1 LTRPTWPS
9 QISARCAQLLIIIG
23 MFSAFVLSPGTGAL
37 ALEPGEV
44 LVVVNTAVPA
54 GGKLAAHYMKQRGV
68 PEENIVRVSVPDDET
83 ISRRQYDEKI
93 AAPVRRALT
102 EREPRRRIRCLLLL
116 YGMPLRVTAPEI
128 GPDDQRQIAALERR
142 REETRRRI
150 EALPAGAKEEKERLT
165 RDVTA
170 VDADIAR
177 AQKSDQSASVDSEIA
192 LAAAGDYPLAGWLPN
207 PFFLGNRKETSG
219 IDKSRVLMVSRLD
232 GPDEKSV
239 RRIIDDSLAAEKQG
253 LSGTAYFDARWPEPA
268 GAPKGGYEF
277 YDASIH
283 RAARRV
289 AESGRMPVKVDS
301 TERLFQPGDCPDAA
315 LYCGW
320 YSLAEYVDAF
330 TWKPGA
336 VAYHIASSECVTLK
350 QKGSRVWCKRM
361 LEEGAAAVIGPVEE
375 PYVEAFPVPEI
386 FFALLVDG
394 YLSLAECYAASTP
407 WLSWRMVLIGDPLYR
422 PFAGAKPIARQGA
435 DQRLVAFTQPIAPV
449 LDEFL
454 PK

>member
-1 LTRPTWPS
+1 MITR
-9 QISARCAQLLIIIG
+9 IAFIVGMLSAA
-23 MFSAFVLSPGTGAL
+23 VLSPGTGAL
-37 ALEPGEV
+37 ALDPGEV
-44 LVVVNTAVPA
+44 LVVVNAAVPA
-54 GGKLAAHYMKQRGV
+54 GAELAAYYMKQRGV

-83 ISRRQYDEKI
+83 ISRRQYDQKI
-93 AAPVRRALT
+93 AAPVRRALE

-128 GPDDQRQIAALERR
+128 GPDDQQRIATLVQRREEARRRIAALPE
-142 REETRRRI
+142 
-150 EALPAGAKEEKERLT
+150 GAKEEKERLAKT
-165 RDVTA
+165 LA
-170 VDADIAR
+170 AIEADIAM
-177 AQKSDQSASVDSEIA
+177 AQRGNESASVDSEIA
-192 LAAAGDYPLAGWLPN
+192 LAAAGDYPLAGWVAN
-207 PFFLGNRKETSG
+207 PFFLGRRNEKPAVDPNRV
-219 IDKSRVLMVSRLD
+219 IMVSRLD

-268 GAPKGGYEF
+268 AAPKGGYEF

-289 AESGRMPVKVDS
+289 AASGRMPVKVDS
-301 TERLFQPGDCPDAA
+301 TERLFQPGDCPGAA

-320 YSLAEYVDAF
+320 YSLAKYVDAF

-361 LEEGAAAVIGPVEE
+361 LEEGATAVIGPVDE

-394 YLSLAECYAASTP
+394 YLTLAECYAASTP

-422 PFAGAKPIARQGA
+422 PFANGKAAA
-435 DQRLVAFTQPIAPV
+435 LSAPAT
-449 LDEFL
+449 
-454 PK
+454 K